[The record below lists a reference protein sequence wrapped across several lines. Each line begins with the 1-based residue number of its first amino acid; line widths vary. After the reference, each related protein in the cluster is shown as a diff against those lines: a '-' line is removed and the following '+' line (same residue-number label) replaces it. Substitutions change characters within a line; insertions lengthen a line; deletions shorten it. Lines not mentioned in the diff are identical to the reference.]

1 MKTETVINK
10 VVITAEAEFDYESEF
25 GCRLPKKE
33 IKQETEEY
41 IGSRLS
47 RFYGYYFR
55 AKYYDEAT
63 DRMLML
69 FVYKGEVFG
78 SMQMWEIRG
87 ICSVEDWSKELEDD
101 GQVRVWLKSKL
112 ETAEETDW
120 VWDLRVREAI
130 RQKEIAEEYGEA
142 VESDMPQIKEL
153 LENYKINKAKIAVG
167 NGKEITELKAD
178 MEFLDRCIDQLDEE
192 ARAIITLLY
201 VQGQSMSRVGRR
213 FGYCKSAVHKKR
225 NRALQILEILF
236 GSRK

>member
-25 GCRLPKKE
+25 DRRLPKKE

-41 IGSRLS
+41 IGGSLS
-47 RFYGYYFR
+47 RFNGYYFR

-87 ICSVEDWSKELEDD
+87 ICPAEDWSKELEDD

-120 VWDLRVREAI
+120 VWDLRVREAE
-130 RQKEIAEEYGEA
+130 RQKEIFGRHTIIGQYKFLRRMAIAE
-142 VESDMPQIKEL
+142 
-153 LENYKINKAKIAVG
+153 
-167 NGKEITELKAD
+167 
-178 MEFLDRCIDQLDEE
+178 C
-192 ARAIITLLY
+192 
-201 VQGQSMSRVGRR
+201 
-213 FGYCKSAVHKKR
+213 
-225 NRALQILEILF
+225 
-236 GSRK
+236 